1 MAQAQAKANTTTEDF
16 LHGSKKLGE
25 DLMKT
30 GRNVFLAGLG
40 LVASTEQQAR
50 KVFDELVDKGEEFE
64 KDEKKLIAR
73 ASREA
78 KELGQ
83 RVERQVNSTV
93 KSTLH
98 RAGAP
103 SRDEIQELSSRVE
116 ALTEKVEALISK

>member
-1 MAQAQAKANTTTEDF
+1 MAQAQAKATTTTKEF
-16 LHGSKKLGE
+16 LDGGKKLGE

-50 KVFDELVDKGEEFE
+50 KTFDDLVDKGEEYE
-64 KDEKKLIAR
+64 KDEKKLFAR
-73 ASREA
+73 ATREA

-93 KSTLH
+93 KSTLN

-116 ALTEKVEALISK
+116 ALTEKVDALIAK